1 VAPYVRT
8 VKTASGASAV
18 QIVYSS
24 RREARDIEHIGSAHD
39 DAELE
44 VLKAAA
50 QYRLTVGQAELDLG
64 LDFAAAMPAGGR
76 RGPLPITS
84 SRIGHLVDVLIHAY
98 RVLGFEQAVSGD
110 VVSGQLVLALPRF
123 AKESWRQHLA
133 MACAAHA
140 LRRSCRLVP
149 DQYGVSSPTTA
160 FQMRVGPF
168 MASHPLVNRR
178 QNVAIGLTGLPDVPA
193 KRTGATARWKSH
205 WPSSAAVVA
214 HTSRSQLSSSHRPI
228 ATRLTA

>member
-1 VAPYVRT
+1 MGY
-8 VKTASGASAV
+8 
-18 QIVYSS
+18 
-24 RREARDIEHIGSAHD
+24 
-39 DAELE
+39 
-44 VLKAAA
+44 
-50 QYRLTVGQAELDLG
+50 
-64 LDFAAAMPAGGR
+64 
-76 RGPLPITS
+76 
-84 SRIGHLVDVLIHAY
+84 LVDVLIHAY

-110 VVSGQLVLALPRF
+110 AVFGQLVLALPRF

-133 MACAAHA
+133 VACAAHA
-140 LRRSCRLVP
+140 LRRSYRLVP
-149 DQYGVSSPTTA
+149 DQHGVSSPTTTA
-160 FQMRVGPF
+160 FQVRVGPF
-168 MASHPLVNRR
+168 MASHPLVNRG